1 MVIDVLLFL
10 LLISMTWVALC
21 TGCEYRNY
29 KGGHK
34 FIRAFNAQGRFQKF
48 FLLLQ
53 TRKDIDVNDIG
64 KLTYIGFVGAI
75 ISSITA
81 IFVLPTTIYLY
92 FLGNHEIVT
101 LIFQSWVLMGTIW
114 GVASLVIQGIDSIIN
129 RF

>member
-10 LLISMTWVALC
+10 ITIFMTWVALC

-34 FIRAFNAQGRFQKF
+34 FIKAFYAHGKYQRLFT
-48 FLLLQ
+48 LLQ
-53 TRKDIDVNDIG
+53 LKKDIDVNDIG

-92 FLGNHEIVT
+92 VWGNHDILT
-101 LIFQSWVLMGTIW
+101 IIFLSWVLLGIIW
-114 GVASLVIQGIDSIIN
+114 GIASQIIQGVDSIIN